1 MADFEIEDLVSRARE
16 HGVETELR
24 DDMLIL
30 KGLTEEQIKQA
41 WGYLYAEGVIT
52 YEVKES
58 E

>member
-1 MADFEIEDLVSRARE
+1 VSRARE

-41 WGYLYAEGVIT
+41 WEYLHAEGVIT